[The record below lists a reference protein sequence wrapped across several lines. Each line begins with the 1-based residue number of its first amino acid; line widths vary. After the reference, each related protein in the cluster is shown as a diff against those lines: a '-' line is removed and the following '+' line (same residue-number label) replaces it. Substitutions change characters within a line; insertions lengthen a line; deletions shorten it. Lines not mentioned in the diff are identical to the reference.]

1 MLYLDF
7 KIFFIISLRVIV
19 YIIIEIII
27 ECFNVLKIFKF
38 KEKLLYIKKFFILF
52 LFYLLLLLEVKF
64 KIRLFLNRK

>member
-52 LFYLLLLLEVKF
+52 LFYLLKLLEVKF

>member
-7 KIFFIISLRVIV
+7 KIFFIISLCVIV

-27 ECFNVLKIFKF
+27 GFLNILKIFKF
-38 KEKLLYIKKFFILF
+38 KEKLLYIKNFFILF
-52 LFYLLLLLEVKF
+52 LFYLLKLLEVKF